1 VKTHLEPF
9 TIAALALQ
17 APDAKLPVVPIT
29 LGNLYRIFSD
39 PSIEESVRHTVH
51 DSLEK
56 CWAKADQEVFIAALL
71 LHPYIR
77 GRCLASGLSF
87 LTPAGLYGIIKRV
100 YERVMQV
107 TPELELH
114 QAFRDYM
121 SNVNEFS
128 PEEMMLDD
136 MKAMYEAAVCR
147 RDCHNVNLQLT
158 PLIG

>member
-39 PSIEESVRHTVH
+39 PSIEESVRCTVH

-56 CWAKADQEVFIAALL
+56 RWAKADQEVFIAALL
-71 LHPYIR
+71 LNPYIR
-77 GRCLASGLSF
+77 GRCLAGGSSF

-100 YERVMQV
+100 YERAMRA
-107 TPELELH
+107 TAELELH

-121 SNVNEFS
+121 SHANEFS
-128 PEEMMLDD
+128 REEMMLDD
-136 MKAMYEAAVCR
+136 MTAMYEAAVCQY
-147 RDCHNVNLQLT
+147 DCHEVTL
-158 PLIG
+158 